1 MNKQLRFVLL
11 MELMMIEATTIKG
24 TDVIAFKIKQHFN
37 SLFKEI
43 RKLSLEFDK
52 VAKRH
57 NAYEQVDNMSAD
69 LYDCFD
75 IIVSTDI
82 KKSLTVQGFLTRF
95 SNFKLLLSAL
105 QQSNWLHNQYFSD
118 SDQLRTYDHCEPD
131 KYHIYLSEYQPAQQL
146 SRYS

>member
-11 MELMMIEATTIKG
+11 MELMMIEATTIKD

-82 KKSLTVQGFLTRF
+82 KKC
-95 SNFKLLLSAL
+95 KELLEKFRDENNIRVA
-105 QQSNWLHNQYFSD
+105 
-118 SDQLRTYDHCEPD
+118 
-131 KYHIYLSEYQPAQQL
+131 
-146 SRYS
+146 